1 MSSILEALKKLEAEK
16 YTPQS
21 SEIVSAADADY
32 SSNTL
37 LADLVDGP
45 GTSRTMAPLL
55 WVLGGGVF
63 TVLIIGVVVLVV
75 MLLLQ
80 QNQSSASQ
88 YANTTPAPT
97 AASPSEP
104 VAPEPV
110 SIVTPEVDAPA
121 PDLEPTGP
129 TATDEVV
136 TTPVSLP
143 KMAATAPEPAKAHS
157 TTPPAVAVPA
167 HAPQEAR
174 PPAPVAHA
182 APAPAKEV
190 KVNNEP
196 LPPDIR
202 SLPMLS
208 RQDRGQYRLDGIQLN
223 MLNEQGPTRP
233 IGNAFI
239 NLEKV
244 FIGEFLPGSN
254 AKLIDVKSFGVAVE
268 IQSTGQRFYIPR

>member
-16 YTPQS
+16 YAPQS
-21 SEIVSAADADY
+21 PEIAPAADVDY

-37 LADLVDGP
+37 LADLVNGP
-45 GTSRTMAPLL
+45 GTSRNTAPIL
-55 WVLGGGVF
+55 WVLGGGMF
-63 TVLIIGVVVLVV
+63 TVLVIGVVVLVV

-80 QNQSSASQ
+80 QNQSTSNQ
-88 YANTTPAPT
+88 YANPAPVATT
-97 AASPSEP
+97 ATPSEP
-104 VAPEPV
+104 ITTPVVAV
-110 SIVTPEVDAPA
+110 AAEVDGQAT
-121 PDLEPTGP
+121 DLDDTGS

-143 KMAATAPEPAKAHS
+143 KMAATAPESAKAHS
-157 TTPPAVAVPA
+157 TTPPAVAIPA
-167 HAPQEAR
+167 PAPQEAR
-174 PPAPVAHA
+174 PPAPVAYA
-182 APAPAKEV
+182 APAQAKEV

-208 RQDRGQYRLDGIQLN
+208 RQDRGQYRLEGIQLN